1 MGIEFPQ
8 KTIPMRDESAIK
20 NYKPCVT
27 SLMVQWLR
35 LSIPL
40 QAAQVHNTYKMD
52 LMFQVNI

>member
-1 MGIEFPQ
+1 
-8 KTIPMRDESAIK
+8 MRDESAIK

-27 SLMVQWLR
+27 SLTVQWLR